1 MKRSE
6 CTAEK
11 LKELG
16 YVGKSNFVNA
26 WRFGSNDIKD
36 LDKKQSNEVFKAI
49 VDAVRCRQSVEISK
63 NNALHTVCVTLP
75 QMQGEYRG
83 TKIYYYLERPMN
95 EAEIFEANTHTG
107 QWGK

>member
-6 CTAEK
+6 CTVEK

-36 LDKKQSNEVFKAI
+36 LNEKQSNEVFKAI
-49 VDAVRCRQSVEISK
+49 VDAVQRKQSVEIRK

-75 QMQGEYRG
+75 QMRKDYRG
-83 TKIYYYLERPMN
+83 TTIHYYLERQMS
-95 EAEIFEANTHTG
+95 EAEIFEANTYTG
-107 QWGK
+107 QFY